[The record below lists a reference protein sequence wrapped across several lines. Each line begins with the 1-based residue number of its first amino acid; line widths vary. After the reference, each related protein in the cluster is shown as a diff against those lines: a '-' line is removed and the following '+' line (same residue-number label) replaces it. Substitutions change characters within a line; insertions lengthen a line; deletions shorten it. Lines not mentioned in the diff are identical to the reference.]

1 MKKNTIVIFFK
12 CVGYT
17 HESSFRDRLLAA
29 CVSAMQAIPQVEDIE
44 TGVVSNAEHV
54 SDDSTRPRT
63 TAYRQCGAAKAYC
76 VAALAL
82 TAGFVM
88 LSIWRH
94 WNDDTPL
101 ECVGCYGT
109 CDHACSDCYCMAVTD
124 DVHNGLLNKT
134 LSVRNVPYT
143 LRTLRPDTQNNECAS
158 DAEFPC
164 GL

>member
-1 MKKNTIVIFFK
+1 
-12 CVGYT
+12 
-17 HESSFRDRLLAA
+17 
-29 CVSAMQAIPQVEDIE
+29 MQAIPQLEDIE
-44 TGVVSNAEHV
+44 TGPLSDDVHAADDNAEPHAAV
-54 SDDSTRPRT
+54 
-63 TAYRQCGAAKAYC
+63 YRQCGVVKTYC
-76 VAALAL
+76 VVALAL

-101 ECVGCYGT
+101 ECVGCHGT
-109 CDHACSDCYCMAVTD
+109 CDHACNGCYCMAVTD
-124 DVHNGLLNKT
+124 DVHNGLLNRT

-143 LRTLRPDTQNNECAS
+143 LRTLRADTQKNECAN